1 MMKLTASLAAAAIL
15 AALPAAAQQAG
26 TNSGD
31 IGAFADGSAFKY
43 QDGKS
48 LFESSCQGCHQP
60 GGVGAVG
67 AGHYPALA
75 GNPNLES
82 PGYPILLILHGQKAM
97 PALGRILR
105 RRPGGGDREL
115 YPQQLRKHLAGRRG
129 HRPGCRRPALTPRK
143 ETVP

>member
-1 MMKLTASLAAAAIL
+1 MMKLTAPLAAAAIL

-97 PALGRILR
+97 PALGEFFDDAQVAAIVNYIRSNFGNTWPADEVTAQDVADLR
-105 RRPGGGDREL
+105 
-115 YPQQLRKHLAGRRG
+115 
-129 HRPGCRRPALTPRK
+129 
-143 ETVP
+143 